1 LRRLLAAEGF
11 LEFGGMECVIE
22 PSDEN
27 DEYDQEQGHDVGAG
41 AFGKRRHGNGAALY
55 DRGETI

>member
-1 LRRLLAAEGF
+1 MRLLLAAEGF
-11 LEFGGMECVIE
+11 LEFGGIECVIE

-27 DEYDQEQGHDVGAG
+27 DEHDQEQGRDVRAG
-41 AFGKRRHGNGAALY
+41 AFGKRRHGNGAALF

>member
-1 LRRLLAAEGF
+1 
-11 LEFGGMECVIE
+11 MKCVIE

-27 DEYDQEQGHDVGAG
+27 DEHDQEQGHDVWAG

-55 DRGETI
+55 ARGEAILIRA